1 MKKTLCVI
9 IAVVIALST
18 ITIIASA
25 DTPNITMTADKTN
38 ANAGDVITVTVK
50 VAKNSNLVSADLNVV
65 YDNAF
70 FEVVPGSLKATDAM
84 GVTLNENFNDNGV
97 KKVKYIGQIVEGY
110 LKNEATLF
118 TVQFKVL
125 KRGGSITLEADEV
138 YYIDETFLQGERKNV
153 TAEVRE
159 SLKDEVVTV
168 VCPHTEKTTYLVT
181 EATCTQAGKN
191 VDRCNE
197 CGLETEINVDML
209 PHDMK
214 DVVIKPAT
222 CTEAGKEGKK
232 CSVCGLISDEKEIPA
247 LSHELKD
254 NIVKK
259 ATCEEAGVKTQ
270 VCSKC
275 DYISE
280 EIEIPATGHSEG
292 LWIVTKLPT
301 KEETG
306 LEEKKCTVCGKTLES
321 REIPKI
327 EEYTLGDVNR
337 DGYVTA
343 VDARYILRNVAGLM
357 EFTSTQKLA
366 GDVNKDG
373 KITAVDARK
382 ILQHVAGTAKF

>member
-9 IAVVIALST
+9 IAVVIALSSM
-18 ITIIASA
+18 TIIASA

-38 ANAGDVITVTVK
+38 ANAGDIVTVTVK
-50 VAKNSNLVSADLNVV
+50 VAKNSNLASATLDVV

-70 FEVVPGSLKATDAM
+70 YELVPGSLKATDAM
-84 GVTLNENFNDNGV
+84 GATINENFEPN
-97 KKVKYIGQIVEGY
+97 KARYIGTLERQ
-110 LKNEATLF
+110 LKDEATLF
-118 TVQFKVL
+118 TIQFMVL
-125 KRGGSITLEADEV
+125 KRGGNITLEAAEV
-138 YYIDETFLQGERKNV
+138 YNIVGILGERKNV

-159 SLKDEVVTV
+159 NLKDEVVTV

-373 KITAVDARK
+373 TVTAVDARK
-382 ILQHVAGTAKF
+382 ILQYVAGTAKF

>member
-9 IAVVIALST
+9 IAVVIALSSM
-18 ITIIASA
+18 TIIASA

-38 ANAGDVITVTVK
+38 ANAGDIVTVTVK
-50 VAKNSNLVSADLNVV
+50 VAKNSNLASATFDVV

-70 FEVVPGSLKATDAM
+70 YELVPGSLKATDAM
-84 GVTLNENFNDNGV
+84 GATINENFEPN
-97 KKVKYIGQIVEGY
+97 KARYIGTLERQ
-110 LKNEATLF
+110 LKDEATLF
-118 TVQFKVL
+118 TIQFKVL
-125 KRGGSITLEADEV
+125 KRGGNITLEAAEV
-138 YYIDETFLQGERKNV
+138 YNIVGILGERKNV

-159 SLKDEVVTV
+159 NLKDEVVTV

-373 KITAVDARK
+373 TVTAVDARK
-382 ILQHVAGTAKF
+382 ILQYVAGTAKF

>member
-1 MKKTLCVI
+1 MKKFLCVI
-9 IAVVIALST
+9 IAAVIALST
-18 ITIIASA
+18 ITIIAFA
-25 DTPNITMTADKTN
+25 GTPNITMTADNTN
-38 ANAGDVITVTVK
+38 ANAGDIITVTVK
-50 VAKNSNLVSADLNVV
+50 VAANSNLCVATLDVV

-70 FEVVPGSLKATDAM
+70 YELVPGSLKATDAM
-84 GVTLNENFNDNGV
+84 GATPNENYATNKVRYVGV
-97 KKVKYIGQIVEGY
+97 LEDRLRG
-110 LKNEATLF
+110 EATLF

-125 KRGGSITLEADEV
+125 KKGGSISIQAAEI
-138 YYIDETFLQGERKNV
+138 YHIDGSERKKV
-153 TAEVRE
+153 TSDVNN
-159 SLKDEVVTV
+159 SLKNQVITV
-168 VCPHTEKTTYLVT
+168 VCPHTEKTMYLVT

-197 CGLETEINVDML
+197 CGFETEINVDML

-222 CTEAGKEGKK
+222 CTEAGKEGKQ
-232 CSVCGLISDEKEIPA
+232 CAVCGLISDEKEIPA

-259 ATCEEAGVKTQ
+259 ATCEEAGAKTQ

-301 KEETG
+301 KEEAG
-306 LEEKKCTVCGKTLES
+306 LEEKKCTICGKTLES

-327 EEYTLGDVNR
+327 EEYILGDVNR

-343 VDARYILRNVAGLM
+343 IDARYVLRNVAGLI

-373 KITAVDARK
+373 KITAVDARI
-382 ILQHVAGTAKF
+382 ILRVVAGLQKI

>member
-1 MKKTLCVI
+1 MKKFLCVI
-9 IAVVIALST
+9 FAVVIALSS
-18 ITIIASA
+18 ITIIAFA
-25 DTPNITMTADKTN
+25 DTPNITMTADNIN

-50 VAKNSNLVSADLNVV
+50 VAKNSNLASATLDVV

-70 FEVVPGSLKATDAM
+70 YELVPESLKATDAM
-84 GVTLNENFNDNGV
+84 GATLNENYEPN
-97 KKVKYIGQIVEGY
+97 KARYIGTLERQ
-110 LKNEATLF
+110 LKDEATLF
-118 TVQFKVL
+118 TIQFKVL
-125 KRGGSITLEADEV
+125 KRGGNITLEAAEV
-138 YYIDETFLQGERKNV
+138 YNIVGIQGKRTNV
-153 TAEVRE
+153 TAEVKE
-159 SLKDEVVTV
+159 SLKDDVVTV
-168 VCPHTEKTTYLVT
+168 VCLHTEKTTYLVT

-222 CTEAGKEGKK
+222 CTEVGKEGKK

-247 LSHELKD
+247 LSHDLKD

-270 VCSKC
+270 VCSRC

-280 EIEIPATGHSEG
+280 EIEIPATGHTEG

-382 ILQHVAGTAKF
+382 ILQYVAGTAKL